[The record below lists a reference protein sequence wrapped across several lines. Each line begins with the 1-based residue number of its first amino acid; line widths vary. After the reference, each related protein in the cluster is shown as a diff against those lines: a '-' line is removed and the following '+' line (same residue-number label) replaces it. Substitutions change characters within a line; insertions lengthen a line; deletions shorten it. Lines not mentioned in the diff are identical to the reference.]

1 MTAKKKTT
9 ETLLPKLPPPEE
21 FGGDFGKRLLGVR
34 QHRDLTLEQLSRLTK
49 LLDQEEKGVS
59 RVALSRYENGTYQP
73 GLRELKL
80 LSWSLRWPLSS
91 LVYGYPEDPMNFQE
105 LNLNLAL
112 EGMIIEVLASKGLI
126 EQTGHEI
133 AESDQWKKLV
143 EIAKQKK

>member
-1 MTAKKKTT
+1 
-9 ETLLPKLPPPEE
+9 
-21 FGGDFGKRLLGVR
+21 
-34 QHRDLTLEQLSRLTK
+34 
-49 LLDQEEKGVS
+49 
-59 RVALSRYENGTYQP
+59 
-73 GLRELKL
+73 
-80 LSWSLRWPLSS
+80 
-91 LVYGYPEDPMNFQE
+91 MNFQE